1 MTSELVYS
9 IIKINIGYY
18 VNIKIKGGGNVYDI
32 DAIINCMPESA
43 AILLRSI
50 KLTDGTEIKNAFI
63 EERAP
68 CIQGFI
74 AIAIKR
80 KAAENNSLEVEATK
94 YISLSSITD
103 FVIDNEVLA
112 RVSPSYFIPEPEVKV
127 KR

>member
-1 MTSELVYS
+1 MTNKYVYN
-9 IIKINIGYY
+9 IIIINMNYY
-18 VNIKIKGGGNVYDI
+18 VNIKKGGGDVYDI
-32 DAIINCMPESA
+32 DAIINSMPKGA
-43 AILLRSI
+43 AILLKSI
-50 KLTDGTEIKNAFI
+50 KLADGTEIKNAFI

-68 CIQGFI
+68 RIQGFI

-112 RVSPSYFIPEPEVKV
+112 RVNPSYFIPEPEVKV

>member
-1 MTSELVYS
+1 MYDVAELITS
-9 IIKINIGYY
+9 
-18 VNIKIKGGGNVYDI
+18 
-32 DAIINCMPESA
+32 MPEGA

-50 KLTDGTEIKNAFI
+50 KLADGTEIKNAFI

-68 CIQGFI
+68 RIQGFI